1 MIDNIKK
8 YRDDFKG
15 NRIPKFEEKFVKER
29 IFIAHK
35 TRAREL
41 KNCTTSREHDRRPHR
56 HVSQPSG
63 PILNQRKTKKS
74 GHPIIVQGSINN
86 SKYDING
93 VNKST
98 SRRRAKTNKT
108 VIDKRA
114 PPGSLFSVGGLY
126 QKLKKQ

>member
-1 MIDNIKK
+1 METMIDNIKR

-35 TRAREL
+35 TRARDL
-41 KNCTTSREHDRRPHR
+41 KNCGNPREHDRRAHR
-56 HVSQPSG
+56 HLSQPSVSKS
-63 PILNQRKTKKS
+63 QMHRKTKKS
-74 GHPIIVQGSINN
+74 QPIIVSKDLYNEHGINR
-86 SKYDING
+86 
-93 VNKST
+93 ST
-98 SRRRAKTNKT
+98 SRRKKQNKT

-126 QKLKKQ
+126 QKLKK

>member
-1 MIDNIKK
+1 METMIDNIKR

-41 KNCTTSREHDRRPHR
+41 KHCINQKEHDRRAHR
-56 HVSQPSG
+56 HMSQPSLSKSH
-63 PILNQRKTKKS
+63 IQRKTKKNQ
-74 GHPIIVQGSINN
+74 IVASKDLYNEHGINR
-86 SKYDING
+86 
-93 VNKST
+93 ST
-98 SRRRAKTNKT
+98 SRRKKQNKT

>member
-1 MIDNIKK
+1 MIDNIKR

-35 TRAREL
+35 NRAREL
-41 KNCTTSREHDRRPHR
+41 KNCSNAREHDRRPHR
-56 HVSQPSG
+56 HVSQPSVS
-63 PILNQRKTKKS
+63 IMNQRKTKKS
-74 GHPIIVQGSINN
+74 GHPIIAQGSLNH

-93 VNKST
+93 LNKST

-108 VIDKRA
+108 VIDKQA